1 MRILIT
7 GVSGFV
13 GRHLANRLLEQKDIV
28 VAGTGRATGRPEHL
42 PTALQ
47 YLPLDLLNPV
57 AVLDVVTAFQ
67 PDIVIHSAAMS
78 KPNDCEVQQAL
89 CYAVNVQATQHVVDA
104 CTANNCRLLFM
115 STDFV
120 FGDDGPFAE
129 DDAYNAVNYYGQ
141 SKVLAE
147 AVVKNSGLH
156 WSIVRT
162 VLVYGPQL
170 PGLHPT
176 FPQWVWGNLQQGK
189 PIRVFTDQY
198 RTATYVADLVDGIA
212 AITMQN
218 ATGVF
223 HLCGEEIF
231 TPFDIAQLVAVHGG
245 FDTQLV
251 QPVTRAEF
259 TEPARRPIRS
269 TLNIHKAKSEL
280 GFAPRSLSQVLP
292 LLFP

>member
-13 GRHLANRLLEQKDIV
+13 GRHLVNRLLQQNEFV
-28 VAGTGRATGRPEHL
+28 VAGTGRAAIRPEHL
-42 PTALQ
+42 PAPVQ

-57 AVLDVVTAFQ
+57 AVLDVVAAFQ

-78 KPNDCEVQQAL
+78 KPNDCEEQQTL
-89 CYAVNVQATQHVVDA
+89 CYAVNVQATQHVIDA
-104 CTANNCRLLFM
+104 CTAINCRLLFM

-120 FGDDGPFAE
+120 FGDNGPFTE

-147 AVVKNSGLH
+147 GLVKNSGLL

-170 PGLHPT
+170 PGLNPT
-176 FPQWVWGNLQQGK
+176 FPQWVWRNLQEGK
-189 PIRVFTDQY
+189 TIRVFTDQY
-198 RTATYVADLVDGIA
+198 RTATYVADLTEGIVSIIEQKA
-212 AITMQN
+212 N
-218 ATGVF
+218 GVY
-223 HLCGEEIF
+223 HLCGEETF
-231 TPFDIAQLVAVHGG
+231 TPFDIAQLVAAHGS
-245 FDTQLV
+245 FDAKLV

-259 TEPARRPIRS
+259 AEPARRPIRS
-269 TLNIHKAKSEL
+269 TLHIAKAKSEL
-280 GFAPRSLSQVLP
+280 GYAPRSLSQVLP
-292 LLFP
+292 LLV

>member
-13 GRHLANRLLEQKDIV
+13 GRHLASRLLQQNDAV
-28 VAGTGRATGRPEHL
+28 VAGTGRATNRPEHL
-42 PTALQ
+42 PAQVQ
-47 YLPLDLLNPV
+47 YMPLDLLHPV

-67 PDIVIHSAAMS
+67 PHIVIHSAAMS
-78 KPNDCEVQQAL
+78 KPNDCEEQQAL
-89 CYAVNVQATQHVVDA
+89 CYAVNVQATQHVIEA
-104 CTANNCRLLFM
+104 CKACNCRLLFM

-147 AVVKNSGLH
+147 GLVKNSGLP

-170 PGLHPT
+170 PGLNPT
-176 FPQWVWGNLQQGK
+176 FPQWVWGNLKEGK
-189 PIRVFTDQY
+189 TIRVFTDQY
-198 RTATYVADLVDGIA
+198 RTATYVADLTEGITS
-212 AITMQN
+212 IVVQK

-223 HLCGEEIF
+223 HLCGEETF
-231 TPFDIAQLVAVHGG
+231 TPFDIAQLVAAHGG
-245 FDTQLV
+245 FDAQLV
-251 QPVTRAEF
+251 QPVTRAAF
-259 TEPARRPIRS
+259 AEPARRPIRS
-269 TLNIHKAKSEL
+269 TLHIAKAKSEL
-280 GFAPRSLSQVLP
+280 GYAPRSLSQVLP
-292 LLFP
+292 LLF